1 MRIIKKALPKDY
13 TLIVSSD
20 LHLGAPTVSEDHIK
34 EMVNVVVSNDNHYM
48 VNIGDNIE
56 AISPRDKRYQFS
68 DCKYQTSQEQA
79 DAVIELFKPM
89 KSKLLAVGFGNHEAV
104 LMNDFNIGK
113 YIAEQLHVP
122 FGTVSYKLEVYC
134 DSTMTLAHKMFFH
147 HGAGSFSSVAKD
159 DIQAEAN
166 IKAALKNKLAKTGH
180 SDCIVMGIGHVH
192 RSILVE
198 PTAHKKLHLTTDEDG
213 KIRQHYRFDEPQNV
227 SYIAPDSRY
236 YFANPSFMKLY
247 QNTETDYNS
256 YAERF
261 MLPPSEIGYTKIII
275 NDNKVQSLEFV
286 RM

>member
-1 MRIIKKALPKDY
+1 MKIIKKALPKDY

-20 LHLGAPTVSEDHIK
+20 LHLGAPTVSEEQIK
-34 EMVNVVVSNDNHYM
+34 EMVNEVVTHDNYYM
-48 VNIGDNIE
+48 VNLGDNVE

-68 DCKYQTSQEQA
+68 DCKYQTTHEQA
-79 DAVIELFKPM
+79 DAVVELFKPM
-89 KSKLLAVGFGNHEAV
+89 KGKLLAVGSGNHEAV
-104 LMNDFNIGK
+104 YQNDFNIGK
-113 YIAEQLHVP
+113 YISDQLNVP
-122 FGTVSYKLEVYC
+122 FGTISYKLEVYC
-134 DSTMTLAHKMFFH
+134 DTTMQLAHKMFFH
-147 HGAGSFSSVAKD
+147 HGAGSLTSVAKD

-166 IKAALKNKLAKTGH
+166 IKASLKNKLAKTAH

-192 RSILVE
+192 RSIIVD
-198 PTAHKKLHLTTDEDG
+198 PTAHKKLHLTTEDG
-213 KIRQHYRFDEPQNV
+213 KIKQHYRFDEEQNV

-261 MLPPSEIGYTKIII
+261 MLSPSEIGYTKIYI
-275 NDNKVQSLEFV
+275 NDNKVQGLEFV